1 MLGSLAEVFFCSA
14 CKLLI
19 ERWFSGGFR
28 FAKMAPAGSGVRRLS
43 RWYHCR
49 DFLAKIANIM
59 IIDLIEEISVAHF
72 SLTDLSNRSG
82 EVVEAAF
89 RGPVEITR
97 RGKRKFMLLTAE
109 DYDRLVSAADTRRAF
124 HADDAPEGVAAM
136 MLAAL
141 AKNDKT

>member
-1 MLGSLAEVFFCSA
+1 MPL
-14 CKLLI
+14 
-19 ERWFSGGFR
+19 
-28 FAKMAPAGSGVRRLS
+28 
-43 RWYHCR
+43 
-49 DFLAKIANIM
+49 
-59 IIDLIEEISVAHF
+59 AHF

-82 EVVEAAF
+82 EVVEAAL

-109 DYDRLVSAADTRRAF
+109 DYDRLVSAADTRHAF

-141 AKNDKT
+141 TKDHED

>member
-1 MLGSLAEVFFCSA
+1 V
-14 CKLLI
+14 
-19 ERWFSGGFR
+19 
-28 FAKMAPAGSGVRRLS
+28 
-43 RWYHCR
+43 
-49 DFLAKIANIM
+49 
-59 IIDLIEEISVAHF
+59 VAHF

-109 DYDRLVSAADTRRAF
+109 DYDRLVRAADTRQAF
-124 HADDAPEGVAAM
+124 HADDVPEGVAEM

-141 AKNDKT
+141 TSDHKD

>member
-1 MLGSLAEVFFCSA
+1 
-14 CKLLI
+14 
-19 ERWFSGGFR
+19 
-28 FAKMAPAGSGVRRLS
+28 
-43 RWYHCR
+43 
-49 DFLAKIANIM
+49 
-59 IIDLIEEISVAHF
+59 VAHF

-109 DYDRLVSAADTRRAF
+109 DYDRLVRAADTRQAF
-124 HADDAPEGVAAM
+124 HADDVPEGVAEM

-141 AKNDKT
+141 TDDHKD